1 MQRWW
6 KTGDVGYVETVKGI
20 REVAQWLRA
29 LAVFLEDLGQ
39 IPTPTVWLTVIC
51 SSSSSESDILLAPKA
66 MHAQYTWAKYS
77 YMEISKQSIFF
88 S

>member
-29 LAVFLEDLGQ
+29 LAVFLEDLG
-39 IPTPTVWLTVIC
+39 
-51 SSSSSESDILLAPKA
+51 
-66 MHAQYTWAKYS
+66 
-77 YMEISKQSIFF
+77 
-88 S
+88 